1 MEWRVSGKAIN
12 NRLPLPKKEG
22 TKMKLKKTMA
32 MLLAGAM
39 CVGLMAGCG
48 SSSSSSSDSGSAAS
62 TSANNGDITL
72 IMSARDEFLS
82 TLESAAISV
91 SENYGYDLT
100 TQDAQSDSAKQI
112 QYIETAV
119 NGGNAAV
126 IVVPVDADSAESLVD
141 AANGTPL
148 VFVNRQ
154 PTDMTLLDEE
164 NVAFCGSEEE
174 SAGYYQGEW
183 LAEYFQAKGQTEISY
198 IMLQGTLGQ
207 VSTTKRS
214 AGVLQALEDN
224 GITAT
229 EATSPLAC
237 DYDRPTAQDMIAPLL
252 TGGTQF
258 DCIISNNDAMALGAI
273 EACEAAGVDV
283 DFPIVGIDCTA
294 DGAQSVSE
302 GKLSMT
308 VYQNPLGQ
316 GQGAIEAA
324 INLINGNPANEGT
337 EFTVDDSGES
347 YSDSIVWIDF
357 EKVTTD
363 NVEDYM

>member
-1 MEWRVSGKAIN
+1 
-12 NRLPLPKKEG
+12 
-22 TKMKLKKTMA
+22 MKLKRTMA

-48 SSSSSSSDSGSAAS
+48 SSSSSSSSGSAAS
-62 TSANNGDITL
+62 TSSSSGTMTL
-72 IMSARDEFLS
+72 IMSQRDEFLS
-82 TLESAAISV
+82 TLESSALAV
-91 SENYGYDLT
+91 SENYGYTLT

-119 NGGNAAV
+119 NGGDAAV
-126 IVVPVDADSAESLVD
+126 IVNPVDSDSAQSLID

-148 VFVNRQ
+148 VFVNR
-154 PTDMTLLDEE
+154 PPSDLTVLEAE
-164 NVAFCGSEEE
+164 NVAFCGSDEDL
-174 SAGYYQGEW
+174 SGYYQGEW
-183 LAEYFQAKGQTEISY
+183 LAEYFTAQGKTEISY
-198 IMLQGTLGQ
+198 IMLQGLLGQ

-237 DYDRPTAQDMIAPLL
+237 EYDRPTAQEMVAPLL
-252 TGGTQF
+252 TGGTEF

-273 EACEAAGVDV
+273 EACDAAGVEI

-294 DGAQSVSE
+294 DGAQAVAD
-302 GKLSMT
+302 GTLSMT
-308 VYQNPLGQ
+308 VYQNPIGQ

-324 INLINGNPANEGT
+324 INLINGKPANEGT
-337 EFTVDDSGES
+337 SFTTDDSGEA
-347 YSDSIVWIDF
+347 YSDSIIWI
-357 EKVTTD
+357 EWEVVTAD
-363 NVEDYM
+363 NVADYM